1 MSALSYWNPLILLLT
16 FLILLIMAYV
26 FRDRGQRSYKKDT
39 AQTKIFLSGEE
50 EPDPEQSH
58 VKAHNMYWG
67 FFQALK
73 RYYDPTIRAHT
84 GIINDYILWFVS
96 LIALTALIVFISGSL

>member
-1 MSALSYWNPLILLLT
+1 MSALSFWSPLILL
-16 FLILLIMAYV
+16 FSFVLLSIVVLV
-26 FRDRGQRSYKKDT
+26 FRNRGEKGYKKGT

-50 EPDPEQSH
+50 EPDPEKRH
-58 VKAHNMYWG
+58 IKAHNMYWG

-73 RYYDPTIRAHT
+73 RYYDPTIKAHT

-96 LIALTALIVFISGSL
+96 LIALTALIVFISG

>member
-16 FLILLIMAYV
+16 FLILLIMAHI
-26 FRDRGQRSYKKDT
+26 FRDRGQKSYKKGT
-39 AQTKIFLSGEE
+39 AQTKIFLAGEE
-50 EPDPEQSH
+50 EPDAEKSH
-58 VKAHNMYWG
+58 IKAHNMYWG

-84 GIINDYILWFVS
+84 GIINDYLLWFVS